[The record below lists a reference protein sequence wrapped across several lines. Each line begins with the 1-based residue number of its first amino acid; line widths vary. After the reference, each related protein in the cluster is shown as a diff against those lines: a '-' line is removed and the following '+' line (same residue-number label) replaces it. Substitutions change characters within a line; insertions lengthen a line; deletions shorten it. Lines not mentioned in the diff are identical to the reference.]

1 MNKINTVEE
10 LLEALDRSEAEYP
23 NLTLSAHLIQ
33 ISIET
38 GTRVEDMT
46 RLLVE
51 KAKENRA

>member
-10 LLEALDRSEAEYP
+10 LLEALDRSDAEYP

-46 RLLVE
+46 RMLVE